1 MLQQKSKIKEIEYHI
16 QQVEML
22 SMNPEEEEKISKI
35 IALQGLIENDA
46 VKELIAEDLKDE
58 SWLEATQILIKTC
71 NKRMLKSEVLREH
84 VKQCKNFM
92 VFRYIEDKLLYSK
105 EVIVTNKPWNF
116 QEVNTNNEKSEW
128 INSKFTKAFM
138 DSEIPLV
145 LEELMKNEL
154 TISTEWLYKNKC
166 YFFSEDI
173 FEDIDFLIKKKKKN

>member
-22 SMNPEEEEKISKI
+22 SMNQQEEEKLSKI
-35 IALQGLIENDA
+35 IALQTLIENDDI
-46 VKELIAEDLKDE
+46 KELIAEDLKDE

-71 NKRMLKSEVLREH
+71 NKRMLKSEVLIEH

-105 EVIVTNKPWNF
+105 EIIVTKKPWSF
-116 QEVNTNNEKSEW
+116 QEVSASNEKSEW
-128 INSKFTKAFM
+128 INSKFSKAFM

-145 LEELMKNEL
+145 LDELMKEEL
-154 TISTEWLYKNKC
+154 TINTEWLYKNKC

-173 FEDIDFLIKKKKKN
+173 FEDIDFLIKKKKKS